1 MTMEKDSKFGLVFMY
16 GAGLGT
22 WIWKDIS
29 RSFNI
34 PCLFLDYPGRDN
46 DLKNTKDLTI
56 HDYSDILCTKINNWP
71 CDKVII
77 IAHSIGGIIALD
89 TFKKISPK
97 LTGFVAISASIP
109 KSGESFLSSFPW
121 IGRILMKCLYRI
133 LGTRPPETV
142 IRKGLCNDL
151 SKEQADE
158 VFRRFTPES
167 RSIYEQKITYDFPD
181 IPKLYIKLTNDAA
194 FGIQLQE
201 KAINNLKPE
210 TVIEVNSG
218 HLPMISKP
226 DELIKIIKEFTIK
239 IGY

>member
-1 MTMEKDSKFGLVFMY
+1 MEKDSKFGLVFIY

-29 RSFNI
+29 HPIDI
-34 PCLFLDYPGRDN
+34 PCLYLDFPGREIDSRS
-46 DLKNTKDLTI
+46 TKGLTI
-56 HDYSDILCTKINNWP
+56 QDYSDFLCSKINNWQ
-71 CDKVII
+71 CDKIII
-77 IAHSIGGIIALD
+77 IAHSIGGVIALD
-89 TFKKISPK
+89 ALKKISPK
-97 LTGFVAISASIP
+97 LTGLVAISASIP

-121 IGRILMKCLYRI
+121 IGGILMKCLYRI

-167 RSIYEQKITYDFPD
+167 RLIYEQKITYKLPD

-201 KAINNLKPE
+201 KAIDHLNPE
-210 TVIEVNSG
+210 TVIELNSG

-226 DELIKIIKEFTIK
+226 DDIIKIIKEFTIK
-239 IGY
+239 VA